1 MHNCNF
7 VPIEGIL
14 NEKLGENSIN
24 PMKDKP
30 VIAVQLIHI
39 QGPLKGQIQEVT
51 EESIIIGRHPACQ
64 VQFPKDLSIVS
75 RRHAEIIREGNRF
88 KLVDQSTN
96 GTFVNG
102 KQVKETYL
110 KDGDVLMF
118 SEGGPKASF
127 LTRIVEG
134 QPAVQPERPVV
145 PTPPER
151 PATPVQEP
159 AAAAPVPEPPQPSPV
174 VTPQAAAPQ
183 PPKAAE
189 VAIRKVQKPLIVQYG
204 PTLNSYRELPVT
216 IGSAPGNDLVLSHP
230 AIFDSHAQI
239 FFSNNQY
246 WIKDLTGKNLISI
259 NASPISL
266 QASLNAHDILAL
278 SPQGPRF
285 TFLGQ
290 GRLAEIEDP
299 ASGQAQPTPEK
310 KQDAPGQEGER
321 KTKGIGALYK
331 DIFKH

>member
-1 MHNCNF
+1 
-7 VPIEGIL
+7 
-14 NEKLGENSIN
+14 
-24 PMKDKP
+24 MKDKP
-30 VIAVQLIHI
+30 VIVVQLIHI

-51 EESIIIGRHPACQ
+51 DENISIGRHPSCH
-64 VQFPKDLSIVS
+64 VQFPKDISTLS

-88 KLVDQSTN
+88 KLIDQSTN

-102 KQVKETYL
+102 KQVKEAYL

-118 SEGGPKASF
+118 SEGGPKVSF
-127 LTRIVEG
+127 LTKILEG
-134 QPAVQPERPVV
+134 QPAVQPDSLTV
-145 PTPPER
+145 PAPPEK
-151 PATPVQEP
+151 PAIPVHEPVAAAPVQEP
-159 AAAAPVPEPPQPSPV
+159 PAPPV
-174 VTPQAAAPQ
+174 VTPAAAAPQ

-189 VAIRKVQKPLIVQYG
+189 VAIQKVQKPLIVQYG

-216 IGSAPGNDLVLSHP
+216 IGSAPGNDLVISHP
-230 AIFDSHAQI
+230 AMIDSHAQI

-331 DIFKH
+331 DIFKR

>member
-1 MHNCNF
+1 
-7 VPIEGIL
+7 
-14 NEKLGENSIN
+14 
-24 PMKDKP
+24 MKDKP

-51 EESIIIGRHPACQ
+51 DESISIGRHPSCH
-64 VQFPKDLSIVS
+64 VQFPKDLSTLS

-88 KLVDQSTN
+88 KLIDQSTN

-102 KQVKETYL
+102 KQIKEAYL

-118 SEGGPKASF
+118 SEGGPKVSF
-127 LTRIVEG
+127 LTKILEG
-134 QPAVQPERPVV
+134 QPDAQPKSLIV
-145 PTPPER
+145 PAPPEK
-151 PATPVQEP
+151 PAIPVHEP
-159 AAAAPVPEPPQPSPV
+159 AAAPVPEPSAPPE
-174 VTPQAAAPQ
+174 VTPAPAAPQ

-189 VAIRKVQKPLIVQYG
+189 VAIQKVQKPLIVQYG

-216 IGSAPGNDLVLSHP
+216 IGSAPGNDLVISHP
-230 AIFDSHAQI
+230 AMIDSHAQI

-246 WIKDLTGKNLISI
+246 WIKDLTGKNLISL
-259 NASPISL
+259 NSAPISL
-266 QASLNAHDILAL
+266 QAPLNANDILAL

-290 GRLAEIEDP
+290 GRLAEIEEP
-299 ASGQAQPTPEK
+299 VSQQAQPTPEK
-310 KQDAPGQEGER
+310 KQEAPGQQGER

-331 DIFKH
+331 DIFKR

>member
-1 MHNCNF
+1 
-7 VPIEGIL
+7 
-14 NEKLGENSIN
+14 
-24 PMKDKP
+24 MKDKP
-30 VIAVQLIHI
+30 VIAVQFIHI

-51 EESIIIGRHPACQ
+51 EESIIIGRHPSSH

-118 SEGGPKASF
+118 SEGGPKVSV
-127 LTRIVEG
+127 LTRILEG
-134 QPAVQPERPVV
+134 QPAVQPEKPVV
-145 PTPPER
+145 AAPPER

-159 AAAAPVPEPPQPSPV
+159 VAAAPVAEPPQPPA
-174 VTPQAAAPQ
+174 VTPQAPPPQ
-183 PPKAAE
+183 PPQAVE
-189 VAIRKVQKPLIVQYG
+189 VSIEKVQKPLIVQYG

-216 IGSAPGNDLVLSHP
+216 IGSTPGNDLVLSHP

-246 WIKDLTGKNLISI
+246 WIKDLTGKNVISL
-259 NASPISL
+259 NSSPISL
-266 QASLNAHDILAL
+266 QAQLNANDILAL

-290 GRLAEIEDP
+290 GRLAEIEEP
-299 ASGQAQPTPEK
+299 VNGQAQPTPEK